1 MSSSSSVIY
10 LSGAVGPNSA
20 CINGCYEPTSE
31 VQGGFAVYSKRGDA
45 GICIE
50 HKAGMWQVK
59 LVSDKATS
67 QCMAAIIGG
76 HALKDCA
83 LRSWRA
89 RNDKNDLAEQPGMKM
104 STGSDAE
111 QKVNGYTRLPRA
123 VKLCLMLNMFRRRL
137 MHLPL
142 PRKIVELL

>member
-1 MSSSSSVIY
+1 M
-10 LSGAVGPNSA
+10 
-20 CINGCYEPTSE
+20 
-31 VQGGFAVYSKRGDA
+31 YSKCGDA

-123 VKLCLMLNMFRRRL
+123 VNLCLMLNMFRRRL

>member
-10 LSGAVGPNSA
+10 LGGAVGPNSA

-31 VQGGFAVYSKRGDA
+31 VQGGFPVYSKRGDA

-67 QCMAAIIGG
+67 QCIAAIIGG
-76 HALKDCA
+76 NALKDCA

-104 STGSDAE
+104 LTGSDAE
-111 QKVNGYTRLPRA
+111 QKVSRRPA
-123 VKLCLMLNMFRRRL
+123 CLA
-137 MHLPL
+137 PL
-142 PRKIVELL
+142 IYARC